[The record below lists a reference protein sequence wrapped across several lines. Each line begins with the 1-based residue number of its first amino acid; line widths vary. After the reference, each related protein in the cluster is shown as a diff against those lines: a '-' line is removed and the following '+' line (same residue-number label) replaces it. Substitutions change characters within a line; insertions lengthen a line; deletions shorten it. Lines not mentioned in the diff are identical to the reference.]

1 MMAKKF
7 LFGLAAIILVFG
19 FCLSG
24 CAHGI
29 VSEKEPIWDKKHIP
43 MASRDYTILGNV
55 TLEKTW
61 WAIAGFTLP
70 YVKSDHYIFQTSGV
84 TYDDLLSEG
93 KMRFKETNA
102 VIDVN
107 IDIARSTYAGI
118 FSTRRYI
125 VTGLAIK
132 YVKDPASAPKKTA
145 E

>member
-1 MMAKKF
+1 MKFEKF
-7 LFGLAAIILVFG
+7 LFGLLVIVLVIG

-29 VSEKEPIWDKKHIP
+29 VSEKQPVWDKKHIP
-43 MASRDYTILGNV
+43 MASRDYIILGNV

-61 WAIAGFTLP
+61 WAVLGVSVPFIN
-70 YVKSDHYIFQTSGV
+70 SDVYLFQTDGV
-84 TYDDLLSEG
+84 TYDDLLREG
-93 KMRFKETNA
+93 KKRFSETNS

-107 IDIARSTYAGI
+107 IDIARSTYAGF

-132 YVKDPASAPKKTA
+132 YVKDPASASKEAVK
-145 E
+145 